1 MNYTNHLEELRFN
14 FVNQITEILE
24 NQTRTQR
31 YSVNNIDLTHNVSE
45 EIVGKLQMGLD
56 AETLD
61 DAKIAMKSAMQN
73 CERMNKSLGF
83 LFEQYKKQQESNRTR
98 IQEVIVEFN
107 HALHA
112 LSSVLIEKDLLERQ
126 SKVLESIILSHEHVS
141 QWKEFVQE
149 ILLDF
154 HSIFPFNFFY
164 ITFAEEHGVSLF
176 LYVLGEYAPETLKEA
191 RQKLSL
197 QVIESIGLPKN
208 TVIDIEEFN
217 INCKNSNFTGKELDI
232 NMISVPVAD
241 QSTNL
246 AGLLGVAY
254 ASNHKISPQEESV
267 IRAILSVMVM
277 VVGSSKVLSRTLLEL
292 EYYAAHDPLT
302 GLYNRR
308 QFNDILEYEI
318 GRCERHNREFSVLMI
333 DLDNFKDINDSY
345 GHPSGDAALRTIAD
359 VLQKHTR
366 KGDLCARIGGDEFAI
381 ILVETN
387 AKSGQIVA
395 EIMSK
400 TLRETP
406 LFSEQGDR
414 YHLTMSI
421 GVSRYPQDAKTVDEV
436 MTGVDMAMYRAK
448 ALGKD
453 GVCLV
458 QTIEEPVNVR
468 ETLTQVE
475 ALRNALKENRIV
487 PYYQSI
493 VDCKTGELMAFETL
507 ARLKTL
513 DGETRSAAMFIET
526 IEKYGLSRDLDR
538 AMITNSLAAKRELIK
553 ANAPEAN
560 AKIFINLSVQEIQGR
575 GILGFAEEMCQQ
587 MEVQPEQIV
596 FELLEREAIGDMT
609 NMRKFLNNLRAKGFS
624 FALDDF
630 GSGYNSFHYLRDLH
644 FEYVKIDGAFVRN
657 IMSSKLDYALVHN
670 LSRLC
675 QDIGILTIA
684 EFVENEEI
692 LLALQDMGINYVQ
705 GYHISM
711 PIPEMRMTERKRAE

>member
-1 MNYTNHLEELRFN
+1 MNYPNHLEELRAN

-24 NQTRTQR
+24 NQSRTQR
-31 YSVNNIDLTHNVSE
+31 YATDNIQLTHDVCVDIVEKLKTGLTFTSHE
-45 EIVGKLQMGLD
+45 EGKF
-56 AETLD
+56 
-61 DAKIAMKSAMQN
+61 AMRSAMDSCDRLN
-73 CERMNKSLGF
+73 RSLSL
-83 LFEQYKKQQESNRTR
+83 LFEQYKHQQQRNRSR

-107 HALHA
+107 HALKT

-126 SKVLESIILSHEHVS
+126 SKVLESIILSHEKVA
-141 QWKEFVQE
+141 QWKEFVQN

-176 LYVLGEYAPETLKEA
+176 LYVLGDYAPETLKNA

-197 QVIESIGLPKN
+197 QMIESIGLPKDS
-208 TVIDIEEFN
+208 VIDIEEFN
-217 INCKNSNFTGKELDI
+217 IPCKHSTFSGRELGM
-232 NMISVPVAD
+232 NMISVPVVD
-241 QSTNL
+241 QSINL

-254 ASNHKISPQEESV
+254 ASNNKISVQEESV

-277 VVGSSKVLSRTLLEL
+277 VVGSSKALSKSLLEL
-292 EYYAAHDPLT
+292 EYYAVHDPLT

-308 QFNDILEYEI
+308 QFNDILEYEV
-318 GRCERHNREFSVLMI
+318 GRCERHKHEFCVLMI

-345 GHPSGDAALRTIAD
+345 GHPTGDAALCKIAE
-359 VLQKHTR
+359 VLRKNSR

-381 ILVETN
+381 ILVET
-387 AKSGQIVA
+387 AAHSGQLVA
-395 EIMSK
+395 EAMSK
-400 TLRETP
+400 MLRETT
-406 LFSEQGDR
+406 FISTQGDR
-414 YHLTMSI
+414 FHLTMSI
-421 GVSRYPQDAKTVDEV
+421 GLSSYPQDAKTADDL
-436 MTGVDMAMYRAK
+436 MAGVDVAMYRAK
-448 ALGKD
+448 SLGKD
-453 GVCLV
+453 SVCLV
-458 QTIEEPVNVR
+458 ESIEERINVR
-468 ETLTQVE
+468 ETLNQVE
-475 ALRNALKENRIV
+475 ELRNALQENRIV

-493 VDCKTGELMAFETL
+493 VDCQTGEVMAFETL

-538 AMITNSLAAKRELIK
+538 AIITNAFEAKRELIK
-553 ANAPEAN
+553 ANAPEAT

-575 GILGFAEEMCQQ
+575 GILGFAEELCQK
-587 MEVQPEQIV
+587 MEIPPELIV
-596 FELLEREAIGDMT
+596 FELLERDAIGDMT
-609 NMRKFLNNLRAKGFS
+609 NMRRFLNNLRSKGFS

-657 IMSSKLDYALVHN
+657 IMASKLDYALVHN

-675 QDIGILTIA
+675 QDIGMLTIA

-711 PIPEMRMTERKRAE
+711 PLPEMLITERRRA

>member
-31 YSVNNIDLTHNVSE
+31 YSVNNIDLTHNVSD
-45 EIVGKLQMGLD
+45 EIIGKLQTGLH
-56 AETLD
+56 AETLAD
-61 DAKIAMKSAMQN
+61 TKVAMKSAMQS
-73 CERMNKSLGF
+73 CERMNKSLGL
-83 LFEQYKKQQESNRTR
+83 LFEQYKKQQASNRTR

-149 ILLDF
+149 ILVDF

-164 ITFAEEHGVSLF
+164 IAFAEEHGLSLY
-176 LYVLGEYAPETLKEA
+176 LYMLGQYSPETMKEA

-197 QVIESIGLPKN
+197 QMIESIGLPKDA
-208 TVIDIEEFN
+208 VLDIEEFVVPCDN
-217 INCKNSNFTGKELDI
+217 ANFVNSQLDI
-232 NMISVPVAD
+232 KMISVPVAD

-254 ASNHKISPQEESV
+254 ASNHKISAQEESV

-277 VVGSSKVLSRTLLEL
+277 VVGSSKTLSRTLLEL
-292 EYYAAHDPLT
+292 EYYALHDPLT

-308 QFNDILEYEI
+308 QFNDILEYEVE
-318 GRCERHNREFSVLMI
+318 RCERHNHEFSVLMI
-333 DLDNFKDINDSY
+333 DLDNFKDINDSF
-345 GHPSGDAALRTIAD
+345 GHPTGDSALQTIAD
-359 VLQKHTR
+359 VLRKHTR

-381 ILVETN
+381 ILVETG
-387 AKSGQIVA
+387 AESGHIVA
-395 EIMSK
+395 EAMSK
-400 TLRETP
+400 TLRETA
-406 LFSEQGDR
+406 LASTQGDR

-421 GVSRYPQDAKTVDEV
+421 GLSCYPQDAKTADEL
-436 MTGVDMAMYRAK
+436 MAGVDVAMYRAK

-458 QTIEEPVNVR
+458 QSIEERVNIR
-468 ETLTQVE
+468 ETRHQVE
-475 ALRNALKENRIV
+475 ELRDALQDNRIV

-493 VDCKTGELMAFETL
+493 VDCKTGEVMAFETL

-538 AMITNSLAAKRELIK
+538 VMITNSLEAKRALIK
-553 ANAPEAN
+553 ANAPEAK

-587 MEVQPEQIV
+587 MEVPPEQIV
-596 FELLEREAIGDMT
+596 FELLERDAIGDMT

-644 FEYVKIDGAFVRN
+644 FEFVKIDGAFVRN

-675 QDIGILTIA
+675 QDIGMLTIA

-705 GYHISM
+705 GYHVSM
-711 PIPEMRMTERKRAE
+711 PISEMRMTERKR